1 MKLLV
6 DTSVWSL
13 ALRRRTSA
21 KLSPDESRLVK
32 ALTEAIADGRVAMI
46 GPIRQELLSGIK
58 ESAQFEKVKKALGPF
73 RDEAVETLDY
83 EEAARL
89 FNLCRSYGVEC
100 GPVDILFCAVA
111 RRRKW
116 DVLTNDA
123 VMKRCLEVT
132 GSD

>member
-1 MKLLV
+1 
-6 DTSVWSL
+6 
-13 ALRRRTSA
+13 
-21 KLSPDESRLVK
+21 
-32 ALTEAIADGRVAMI
+32 MI

-132 GSD
+132 GLAITFSSLDPTHFAYPVLRDIMISKKNEGVGRWVNWWSGT